1 MHTTLDTLTS
11 LARDRSGAGRQVL
24 FDRVAG
30 LLLDGGGSLPSSAM
44 ALIDQILTGLLHEV
58 EVDVRKKLAC
68 RIATLEGAPREL
80 IRTLAADEI
89 EIAEPI
95 LAHSPVLS
103 TEDLIAIITARSPAH
118 REVIA
123 RRAGIPADVVA
134 ALVRLKEPQVIRTL
148 LANAGATIPRNVFND
163 LVAIAESM
171 DQIRTPLIGREDMPK
186 DLAYQMFWYVSA
198 AMRQSILQKFA
209 IEPRELDGII
219 AELIAERGAA
229 HVRPFP
235 AQPAWTSGEVQALVA
250 TARKGDVEGFTRA
263 LAVVVGIDASTAR
276 RIVSDIGGE
285 PLALACKAMGADRL
299 QFTSI
304 VVQMDKLISGTTRPP
319 AFLADVARAYDS
331 MTSSRAKALL
341 KVWSLH
347 PAPRAA

>member
-1 MHTTLDTLTS
+1 MHTTLETLTS
-11 LARDRSGAGRQVL
+11 LARDRSGVGRQVL
-24 FDRVAG
+24 FDRVAS
-30 LLLDGGGSLPSSAM
+30 LLLDGGGSLPPSAM

-123 RRAGIPADVVA
+123 RRAGIPAEVVA

-171 DQIRTPLIGREDMPK
+171 DRIRTPLIGREDMPK

-209 IEPRELDGII
+209 IEPRELDGIL

-235 AQPAWTSGEVQALVA
+235 AQPAWPSGEVQALETVRVSSAAWARVYELPAGCGAGA
-250 TARKGDVEGFTRA
+250 TLEIEADGVRFVGMLDAGSR
-263 LAVVVGIDASTAR
+263 LAAS
-276 RIVSDIGGE
+276 V
-285 PLALACKAMGADRL
+285 
-299 QFTSI
+299 
-304 VVQMDKLISGTTRPP
+304 
-319 AFLADVARAYDS
+319 
-331 MTSSRAKALL
+331 
-341 KVWSLH
+341 
-347 PAPRAA
+347 